1 MTPLVPNLGLGR
13 QAKVTTRKPGDLPS
27 KVKQVAVGCDGKE
40 TKKMT
45 TLIKTVELA
54 RTRFVPALFVM
65 ALGVTLITITGHV
78 QASALHDAAHDVRH
92 ATGFPC
98 H

>member
-1 MTPLVPNLGLGR
+1 MAAATCES
-13 QAKVTTRKPGDLPS
+13 GDRPCGN
-27 KVKQVAVGCDGKE
+27 ATCTVGCDGKE
-40 TKKMT
+40 DQKMT
-45 TLIKTVELA
+45 TKTLKASAAGISVL
-54 RTRFVPALFVM
+54 PALFAVVLGFGII
-65 ALGVTLITITGHV
+65 ALTGHV

>member
-1 MTPLVPNLGLGR
+1 MNTMT
-13 QAKVTTRKPGDLPS
+13 QTKSAASTRML
-27 KVKQVAVGCDGKE
+27 
-40 TKKMT
+40 
-45 TLIKTVELA
+45 
-54 RTRFVPALFVM
+54 PALFV
-65 ALGVTLITITGHV
+65 AVLGLAVITLTGHV